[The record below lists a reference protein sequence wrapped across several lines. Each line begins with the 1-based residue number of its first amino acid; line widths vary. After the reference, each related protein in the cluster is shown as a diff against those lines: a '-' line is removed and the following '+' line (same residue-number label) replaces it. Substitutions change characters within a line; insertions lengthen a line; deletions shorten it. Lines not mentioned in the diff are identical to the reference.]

1 MSIKTER
8 IKRNIKKQGPI
19 TTIIFLCLIIA
30 LFSLFL
36 NKKIMV
42 IIWLI
47 AFSQAEGVSLRID
60 EFCEIYAEEYCADN
74 NCDKKVFFTKK
85 CQNDF
90 VLE

>member
-36 NKKIMV
+36 NIFK
-42 IIWLI
+42 
-47 AFSQAEGVSLRID
+47 VSGNITEAGTL
-60 EFCEIYAEEYCADN
+60 
-74 NCDKKVFFTKK
+74 
-85 CQNDF
+85 
-90 VLE
+90 